1 MECFRNSL
9 LIIILLF
16 CTSALFS
23 QVPEGYYLSV
33 EGKSGANLKTA
44 LYNIIKNPNVLAYAQ
59 LWEAFERTDAG
70 KNNRVL
76 DMYSDNPHGFA
87 AYYYDFRNNRCGT
100 YKGEGDC
107 YSREHLLP
115 RSWFRPNNLLETDLY
130 HVIPTDGYV
139 NNRRRNYPLGEVGV
153 ASWESTNGSKVGQN
167 TFGDYTKTV
176 FEPIDEY
183 KGDIAR
189 TFFYLVTAYEDDLV
203 SWKSDQIGDD
213 IYPGFNDWS
222 LELLLKWHS
231 EDPVSL
237 KEVRRNEEVYKIQGN
252 RNPYIDYPDLI
263 EFVWGALKDQ
273 PLKEELL
280 VDSYFLI
287 EYSPFER
294 WILRQQWINNIKT
307 LLQKNE

>member
-9 LIIILLF
+9 LITILLF

-115 RSWFRPNNLLETDLY
+115 RSWFRPNNLLEADLY

-189 TFFYLVTAYEDDLV
+189 TFFYLVTAYEDDMP
-203 SWKSDQIGDD
+203 SWKSDQISDEV
-213 IYPGFNDWS
+213 YPGFNDWS
-222 LELLLKWHS
+222 IKLLLKWHR

-237 KEVRRNEEVYKIQGN
+237 KEVRRNEEIYKIQGN

-263 EFVWGALKDQ
+263 EFVWGALSDE

-294 WILRQQWINNIKT
+294 WIQRQQWINSIKT
-307 LLQKNE
+307 LLHKN